1 MEQLQAR
8 YLERL
13 SELYPTVAS
22 ASTEVINL
30 EAILNL
36 PKGTEHFLSDI
47 HGEYEAFSH
56 VLKNGSGA
64 VRRKINDVFGHTLGD
79 KDKQALAT
87 LIYYPREK
95 MAQLLEQTENPEDWY
110 KITLYRLIEVS
121 KRAASKYTRSKVRK
135 AMPRE
140 YAYIID
146 EMLHTHYEDND
157 KRDYY
162 ENIISTIIDI
172 GRASNFLVQ
181 LCELIKR
188 LAVDHL
194 HVVGDIF
201 DRGPRADIIL
211 DSLLDYH
218 SVDIQWGNHD
228 VLWMGAASGSRTL
241 VATVLA
247 NSLRYNNLEVIET
260 GYGISLR
267 PLSVFANEVYRD
279 TDVSRFSVKL
289 TGEEA
294 ERYTEKDKLLSARM
308 YKAITMILFKLEG
321 QKILRNPDFGMADR
335 LLLDKIDYESR
346 TVTVDGR
353 AYPMLDT
360 DFPTVNPADPYAL
373 TPEEE
378 ILIHQLTLSFLH
390 SEKLQ
395 RHVRFLYSKG
405 SLYKIFNGNLLFHGS
420 IPMAADGSLLSF
432 PVNGGRLSGKAFLDY
447 ADLAARRA
455 YYSAPGS
462 AERAAGMD
470 FLWFLWAGRNSPI
483 FGRDRMTTFERR
495 FLADESTWTEPKN
508 VYYQLYNDPEI
519 CEALLREFGLEGP
532 HCHIINGHV
541 PVKSKKGESPMK
553 GGGRRRLLQGLSADH
568 RHRGLYPH
576 LQLRLLP
583 PGVPRA
589 LRGPGGGHP
598 HQPGH
603 RLHLRGVR
611 AAGVPA
617 ENRRHRR
624 GPPAPGADRRS
635 DGPPAGLPQRRHCRG
650 SQGVLTRAPALWYT
664 GRKTAVSAERRLCM
678 ALIACPEC
686 GKEISNQA
694 PACIHCGCPLAP
706 RAPLDP
712 NRFSV
717 VLTACPEDS
726 EGRYRVRK
734 LAIHLE
740 ESVWEAIYAFLS
752 QPAAERAPSTLQ
764 THLTQK
770 DAWALADTLRGAG
783 AEVQVLDS
791 TIPDVPQPHP
801 FEGCRAMDFGKT
813 VAAVILGVLAAQLI
827 LLPLA
832 LLLS

>member
-1 MEQLQAR
+1 MKPTQACR
-8 YLERL
+8 PENLHYLKMLARQ
-13 SELYPTVAS
+13 YPTVQA
-22 ASTEVINL
+22 ASTEIINL
-30 EAILNL
+30 QAILNL
-36 PKGTEHFLSDI
+36 PKGTEHFVSDV
-47 HGEYEAFSH
+47 HGEYEAFLHILNSA
-56 VLKNGSGA
+56 SGV
-64 VRRKINDVFGHTLGD
+64 VREKLDDLFAATVSKAERD
-79 KDKQALAT
+79 QLAT
-87 LIYYPREK
+87 LIYYPKEKLEEIQRETPD
-95 MAQLLEQTENPEDWY
+95 MREWY
-110 KITLYRLIEVS
+110 RITFHRLIEICRLVS
-121 KRAASKYTRSKVRK
+121 SKYTRSKVRK

-279 TDVSRFSVKL
+279 TDVTRFSVKL

-405 SLYKIFNGNLLFHGS
+405 SLYKIFNGNLLFHGC

-432 PVNGGRLSGKAFLDY
+432 PVNGGASLRQGLPGLCGFGRPPGLLLRPRLG
-447 ADLAARRA
+447 
-455 YYSAPGS
+455 G
-462 AERAAGMD
+462 
-470 FLWFLWAGRNSPI
+470 AGR
-483 FGRDRMTTFERR
+483 RH
-495 FLADESTWTEPKN
+495 
-508 VYYQLYNDPEI
+508 
-519 CEALLREFGLEGP
+519 GLP
-532 HCHIINGHV
+532 VV
-541 PVKSKKGESPMK
+541 PV
-553 GGGRRRLLQGLSADH
+553 GGPQQ
-568 RHRGLYPH
+568 PH
-576 LQLRLLP
+576 LR
-583 PGVPRA
+583 PR
-589 LRGPGGGHP
+589 P
-598 HQPGH
+598 HD
-603 RLHLRGVR
+603 HL
-611 AAGVPA
+611 
-617 ENRRHRR
+617 
-624 GPPAPGADRRS
+624 
-635 DGPPAGLPQRRHCRG
+635 
-650 SQGVLTRAPALWYT
+650 
-664 GRKTAVSAERRLCM
+664 
-678 ALIACPEC
+678 
-686 GKEISNQA
+686 
-694 PACIHCGCPLAP
+694 
-706 RAPLDP
+706 
-712 NRFSV
+712 
-717 VLTACPEDS
+717 
-726 EGRYRVRK
+726 
-734 LAIHLE
+734 
-740 ESVWEAIYAFLS
+740 
-752 QPAAERAPSTLQ
+752 
-764 THLTQK
+764 
-770 DAWALADTLRGAG
+770 
-783 AEVQVLDS
+783 
-791 TIPDVPQPHP
+791 
-801 FEGCRAMDFGKT
+801 
-813 VAAVILGVLAAQLI
+813 
-827 LLPLA
+827 
-832 LLLS
+832 